1 MAKKEKILVF
11 MSLFLLMGLFIY
23 IIFSKHG
30 YLDLIHLK
38 QEQSRL
44 IQKND
49 QLARENHAISIEIDR
64 LENDLSYI
72 ESIAR
77 QELGMIKKDEIILKP
92 KRERDRKK

>member
-1 MAKKEKILVF
+1 MTKKENILV
-11 MSLFLLMGLFIY
+11 SISILLLIALFIY
-23 IIFSKHG
+23 IVVSKHG

-38 QEQSRL
+38 QEQGKL
-44 IQKND
+44 IQKNE
-49 QLARENHAISIEIDR
+49 QLTRENHAISIEIDR

-92 KRERDRKK
+92 KNQPDRIK